1 MDNLFLVRD
10 IVDIC
15 NGFNVN
21 VGFTALDQEKA
32 FDRVDHNYLFNVLK
46 VFGFGETFLN
56 LIQLLYNGASCMVKI
71 GGTLSRPIPI
81 LRGIRQ
87 GCPLSGQ
94 LYSLAIEPLL
104 FRLRER
110 LSGFNVP
117 GLSLDSRMSLSA
129 YADYSFCKQC

>member
-1 MDNLFLVRD
+1 VDVRL
-10 IVDIC
+10 I
-15 NGFNVN
+15 
-21 VGFTALDQEKA
+21 ALDQEKA

-56 LIQLLYNGASCMVKI
+56 LIQLLYNGASCIVKV

-94 LYSLAIEPLL
+94 LYSLAI
-104 FRLRER
+104 
-110 LSGFNVP
+110 
-117 GLSLDSRMSLSA
+117 
-129 YADYSFCKQC
+129 